1 MAGITGSKMKKNCT
15 SVLLLI
21 IPLLIVLPHP
31 AFSQPVAVPSID
43 LKINPGGSPV
53 QVVDSVKLLI
63 LLTLLSFIPVF
74 LLMMTSFTRIIIV
87 LSFLR
92 SALGTMQ
99 APPNQVLIGLALFM
113 TIFIMA
119 PVYQSINEQAIKPYL
134 ANQITQEEAMNNGAK
149 PLRSFMLKQTREKD
163 LALFIDISKTARP
176 QNADDVSLT
185 VVVPAF
191 IISELKTA
199 FQIGFLLYAPFLV
212 IDMVVASILMS
223 VGMFMLPPVMIS
235 LPFKLL
241 LFVMADGWYLVVKSV
256 VESFY

>member
-1 MAGITGSKMKKNCT
+1 MKNYA
-15 SVLLLI
+15 SILLIIVLLLVF
-21 IPLLIVLPHP
+21 IPSPV
-31 AFSQPVAVPSID
+31 FSQPVSVPSID
-43 LKINPGGSPV
+43 LKINQGGSPD
-53 QVVDSVKLLI
+53 QIVDSVKLLV
-63 LLTLLSFIPVF
+63 LLTLLSFIPAF
-74 LLMMTSFTRIIIV
+74 LMMMTSFTRIIIV

-92 SALGTMQ
+92 SAMGTMQ
-99 APPNQVLIGLALFM
+99 APPNQVLIGLALFV

-119 PVYQSINEQAIKPYL
+119 PVYQNINEQAIKPYL

-163 LALFIDISKTARP
+163 LALFVEVSKMEKP
-176 QNADDVSLT
+176 QNADALPLT

-199 FQIGFLLYAPFLV
+199 FQMGFLLYVPFLIV
-212 IDMVVASILMS
+212 DMVVASVLMS

-241 LFVMADGWYLVVKSV
+241 LFVMADGWYLVVKSI
-256 VESFY
+256 VESFH